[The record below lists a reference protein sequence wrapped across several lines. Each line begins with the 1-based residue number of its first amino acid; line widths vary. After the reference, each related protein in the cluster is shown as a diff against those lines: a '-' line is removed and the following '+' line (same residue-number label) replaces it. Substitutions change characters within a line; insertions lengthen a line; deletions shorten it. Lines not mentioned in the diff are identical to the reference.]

1 MPVSIEDV
9 KRVARLA
16 YLEFSPEEEKK
27 LVGELNQILE
37 YMAKL
42 NALDT
47 ENVVPTCHVA
57 PVANAFREDE
67 AEEFASLGE
76 LLAQGPDVKDGYFKV
91 PRVIE

>member
-1 MPVSIEDV
+1 MPVTIEDV

-16 YLEFSPEEEKK
+16 YLEFSPEEEDR

-42 NALDT
+42 NAIDT
-47 ENVVPTCHVA
+47 QDVVPTSQVA
-57 PVANAFREDE
+57 PVANAFRGDE
-67 AEEFASLGE
+67 AEEFAFLGE
-76 LLAQGPDVKDGYFKV
+76 LLDQGPDVRDGYFRV

>member
-1 MPVSIEDV
+1 VPVSIEDV

-16 YLEFSPEEEKK
+16 YLEFSPEEEEK

-37 YMAKL
+37 YMTKL

-47 ENVVPTCHVA
+47 EGVVPTSHVA
-57 PVANAFREDE
+57 PVANAFREDL
-67 AEEFASLGE
+67 AEEFASLEE
-76 LLAQGPDVKDGYFKV
+76 LLAQGPDVEDGYFKV